1 MPPSATTVEPNTG
14 TTQSEAG
21 ANPRFDSKL
30 WQFYGIKLH
39 LDQFRIWRVA
49 YSMQRAPEKNRNGH
63 MITKNSPFS
72 GSCIKQSHSRVKQ
85 EIESPNNGNVGR
97 RSFLKGLGMAG
108 ATLLPASAL
117 LMTKTQAAMVDTSSS
132 RPRGRLKR
140 GDAAILRFL
149 AAAEILESDLWE
161 QYWELGGNQTADFA
175 STNPATGIAPTPTG
189 GNGPYT
195 ASLLILDG
203 DMPQYIQDNTD
214 DEFSHANFLIA
225 YLASK
230 GASTTELVRL
240 LGDEFRTLPTST
252 ATGSTKKGRLTNL
265 TQLTVDTSFWG
276 RYRSDNRNPD
286 LGDTFTD
293 LDRAVPTLNVG
304 RHTAIPRTDDD
315 SNNTNLINAIAF
327 TAGFHFAFIEQG
339 GTSLYPS
346 LAQRVTDPE
355 VLRILLSIGP
365 TETMHFQTWQDKA
378 GNANTNPNGPPGF
391 PPFTVHDPKNNSD
404 VTFVDLH
411 FLPVSQQEALQANLI
426 MPEPCPFL
434 SRKFPICSII
444 RRTDTQG
451 AAMGAL
457 NSLKADGLFIGQE
470 NGDFFKLLNDLAAD
484 ADAAQPDEHWS

>member
-1 MPPSATTVEPNTG
+1 MDEKHTQKKDTAYHMKKERNNGRKASSEMLMIPSAD
-14 TTQSEAG
+14 ADL
-21 ANPRFDSKL
+21 DSRGRRE
-30 WQFYGIKLH
+30 F
-39 LDQFRIWRVA
+39 
-49 YSMQRAPEKNRNGH
+49 
-63 MITKNSPFS
+63 
-72 GSCIKQSHSRVKQ
+72 
-85 EIESPNNGNVGR
+85 GR

-117 LMTKTQAAMVDTSSS
+117 LATKTQAAMVDASSR
-132 RPRGRLKR
+132 RPRGNLKR

-149 AAAEILESDLWE
+149 AAAEIIESDLWE
-161 QYWELGGNQTADFA
+161 QYWELGGNQQADFA
-175 STNPATGIAPTPTG
+175 STNPATGVAPTPTG
-189 GNGPYT
+189 GNTPYT
-195 ASLLILDG
+195 NGLLILDG

-214 DEFSHANFLIA
+214 DEFSHANFLIR

-230 GASTTELVRL
+230 GASTSELVRL
-240 LGDEFRTLPTST
+240 SGPDFRTFPGST

-293 LDRAVPTLNVG
+293 SDRAVPSLNVG
-304 RHTAIPRTDDD
+304 RHTAIPRTDTD
-315 SNNTNLINAIAF
+315 SNNANLINAIAF

-355 VLRILLSIGP
+355 VLQILLSIGP

-378 GNANTNPNGPPGF
+378 GNANTNQNGPPGN
-391 PPFTVHDPKNNSD
+391 PPFTVHDMINNSD

-411 FLPVSQQEALQANLI
+411 FLPATQQEALQANLI

-434 SRKFPICSII
+434 SRKFPLCSII
-444 RRTDTQG
+444 RPTNTQG

-457 NSLKADGLFIGQE
+457 NSLVADGLFFGQNNKE
-470 NGDFFKLLNDLAAD
+470 LFELLKDLATD
-484 ADAAQPDEHWS
+484 ADAAQREV